1 MIQTMEKFQYT
12 PLNVS
17 KSEIRLIELLPRATK
32 CSSQSG
38 LAPRCNL
45 ILVSLDDKPNYAAL
59 SYSWGDP
66 RDTQT
71 ITIGSCSVPVTRNL
85 YSALKHLQYEKTARV
100 IWVDAL
106 CINQSDNE
114 EKGWQVELMREI
126 YQRATFVSIW
136 LGPAD
141 STSDKVMD
149 YLHSFGIK
157 AMEFGL
163 DGGPDIIR
171 NVSMQWK
178 KLASQPSS
186 FRDRSMQRVTIESSN
201 GTENDLHFLM
211 KDLNELYY
219 SISGSHE
226 LDRLLPVQGMANIFA
241 REWWSRTW
249 VLQEISL
256 AQKANF
262 ICGTKRLSRR
272 QCTAA
277 LRVFKALWEVLSE
290 NLILNGAVPTL
301 YQNSIMMADF
311 DRRSNVTLCM
321 WNTVRESPFPLLA
334 LLRSTCLGNF
344 ETPFGRR
351 NYHLKATD
359 PRDKIYGLLGLAD
372 DRDRLKEFGIQP
384 DYTQSC
390 RDLYISVAVALLQQ
404 GHISALSLIQFPKAQ
419 AGLPSWVPDWSKP
432 LKSSIQATGTDHMT
446 HEPEFRASGTFIP
459 TKPVFNL
466 AGAMPSVSLSASICD
481 EVYEVSTTLVEFYP
495 LKDESILPRL
505 VRAKRLL
512 TESIRLTFLR
522 GNLYRT
528 IKERIRAAA
537 RTVAGEIGY
546 NDNGKWDRI
555 GNQRY
560 RTALSLLAI
569 PINDPDEANLFDGKF
584 LKLLMSEGLQPEIN
598 MLAVGKYIG
607 DIEAKSRGRK
617 LFVTT
622 KGHLGLGPDHLE
634 SGDLVTVLFGC
645 QVPFLLRKSVNGK
658 YEVVG
663 EAYVDG
669 IMDGEAVVGKEC
681 VGTIELC

>member
-1 MIQTMEKFQYT
+1 MEKFQYT
-12 PLNVS
+12 PLNAS
-17 KSEIRLIELLPRATK
+17 KTEIRLIELLPRATK
-32 CSSQSG
+32 CSSQSELG
-38 LAPRCNL
+38 PRCNL
-45 ILVSLDDKPNYAAL
+45 IHVSLDDKPDYAAL
-59 SYSWGDP
+59 SYTWGDP

-71 ITIGSCSVPVTRNL
+71 IMIGSCSVPVTRNL
-85 YSALKHLQYEKTARV
+85 YFALKHLQYKKTARV

-136 LGPAD
+136 LGLAD
-141 STSDKVMD
+141 DTSDKVMG
-149 YLHSFGIK
+149 YLHSFGTK

-163 DGGPDIIR
+163 DGGPDILR
-171 NVSMQWK
+171 NISTQWK
-178 KLASQPSS
+178 KLASQPAS
-186 FRDRSMQRVTIESSN
+186 FRDRSMQRVTIKSSN
-201 GTENDLHFLM
+201 GTEKDLHFLM

-226 LDRLLPVQGMANIFA
+226 LDRLLPVQGMAKIFT
-241 REWWSRTW
+241 RDWWSRTW

-262 ICGTKRLSRR
+262 ICGTKQLSRR

-277 LRVFKALWEVLSE
+277 LRAFKALWEVLSE
-290 NLILNGAVPTL
+290 NFILNGAIPTV

-311 DRRSNVTLCM
+311 DHRSNVILYM
-321 WNTVRESPFPLLA
+321 WNTVRKSPYPLLA

-344 ETPFGRR
+344 ETPFGSR

-359 PRDKIYGLLGLAD
+359 PRDKIYGLLGLAV
-372 DRDRLKEFGIQP
+372 DRDSLKEFGIQP

-390 RDLYISVAVALLQQ
+390 RDLYISVAVALLRQ
-404 GHISALSLIQFPKAQ
+404 GYMCALSLIQFPKAQ

-432 LKSSIQATGTDHMT
+432 LKPPLQDVETDHIT
-446 HEPEFRASGTFIP
+446 QKPEFRTSGILIP

-466 AGAMPSVSLSASICD
+466 AGEMPSVSLSASICD
-481 EVYEVSTTLVEFYP
+481 EVYEVGTTLVEFFP
-495 LKDESILPRL
+495 LKDKSFLSPL
-505 VRAKRLL
+505 VPAKRLL
-512 TESIRLTFLR
+512 TELIRLSFLR
-522 GNLYRT
+522 GNIYRT
-528 IKERIRAAA
+528 IEERIRAAA

-569 PINDPDEANLFDGKF
+569 RINDPDEAKLFDAEF
-584 LKLLMSEGLQPEIN
+584 RRLLMSEGLQPEIN
-598 MLAVGKYIG
+598 IRAVGKYIG
-607 DIEAKSRGRK
+607 DIAAKVRGRK

-622 KGHLGLGPDHLE
+622 KGHLGLGPDHLVSE
-634 SGDLVTVLFGC
+634 DLVTVLFGC
-645 QVPFLLRKSVNGK
+645 QVPFLLRKSMNGK